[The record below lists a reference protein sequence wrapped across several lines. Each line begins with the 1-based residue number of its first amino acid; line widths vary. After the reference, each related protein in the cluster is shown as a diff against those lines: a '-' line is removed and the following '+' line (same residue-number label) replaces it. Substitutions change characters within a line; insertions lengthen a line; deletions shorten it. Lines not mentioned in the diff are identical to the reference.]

1 MCKTLGH
8 TCDNSNVY
16 VEENVLVISMAANSV
31 HGIQTLK
38 LLHLEYNPYDY

>member
-8 TCDNSNVY
+8 TCDNSNVD
-16 VEENVLVISMAANSV
+16 VEENVLVISTSANRV
-31 HGIQTLK
+31 QGIPRLK